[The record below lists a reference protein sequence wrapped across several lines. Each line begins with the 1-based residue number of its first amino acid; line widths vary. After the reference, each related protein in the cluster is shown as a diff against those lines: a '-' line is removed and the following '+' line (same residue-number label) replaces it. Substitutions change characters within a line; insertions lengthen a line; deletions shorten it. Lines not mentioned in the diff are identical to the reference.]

1 MGDSILVFRGV
12 SKAYGDVRA
21 LEEVSLTLVP
31 GEKVALLGPNGSG
44 KSTLVG
50 LALGLLRPDAGQVQL
65 FGESP
70 KSLRARS
77 RLGAMLQSAAIPPTL

>member
-21 LEEVSLTLVP
+21 LEEVSLTIVP

-50 LALGLLRPDAGQVQL
+50 LALGLQQGPQPTAGSERFRALAKQL
-65 FGESP
+65 HRT
-70 KSLRARS
+70 LI
-77 RLGAMLQSAAIPPTL
+77 GA

>member
-31 GEKVALLGPNGSG
+31 G
-44 KSTLVG
+44 
-50 LALGLLRPDAGQVQL
+50 
-65 FGESP
+65 
-70 KSLRARS
+70 
-77 RLGAMLQSAAIPPTL
+77 RLPLKIV